1 MLMHQRTLG
10 ICLFVLAAF
19 AVSIPVLARR
29 HAQHFTLS
37 ESCTLPHPPQ
47 TVTALAGAQATV
59 DFSPEGGG
67 TQLILKALAS
77 ARHSILVQAY
87 SFSDR
92 RILAAL
98 GQAKARGVDVV
109 VILDKTD
116 AESYERHKPV
126 AAVIASKGIPVWIDA
141 SVRIAHNK
149 IMIIDGEDLITGSYN
164 FTYSA
169 AYNNAEN
176 LLFIQNA
183 PKLVQAYIANFN
195 WRRSC
200 SRPYAGR

>member
-1 MLMHQRTLG
+1 MLMHQRILRV
-10 ICLFVLAAF
+10 CLVMLVAFNISTPALAQ
-19 AVSIPVLARR
+19 R
-29 HAQHFTLS
+29 HAQRFILS

-47 TVTALAGAQATV
+47 TVTTLAGAQATV

-67 TQLILKALAS
+67 TRLILKALAA
-77 ARHSILVQAY
+77 ARHTILVQAY

-92 RILAAL
+92 RILTAL
-98 GQAKARGVDVV
+98 GQAKARGVDVE

-116 AESYERHKPV
+116 AESYGHHKPV
-126 AAVIASKGIPVWIDA
+126 AAVIASEGIPVWIDA

-149 IMIIDGEDLITGSYN
+149 VMIVDGEDLITGSYN

-176 LLFIQNA
+176 LLYIQNA
-183 PKLVQAYIANFN
+183 PKLVQAYADNFN

-200 SRPYAGR
+200 SRPYTAH